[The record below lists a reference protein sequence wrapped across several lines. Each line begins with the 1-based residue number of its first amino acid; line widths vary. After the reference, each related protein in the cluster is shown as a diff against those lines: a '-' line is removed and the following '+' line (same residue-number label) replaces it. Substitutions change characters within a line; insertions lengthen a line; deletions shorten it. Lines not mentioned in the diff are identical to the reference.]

1 MKYNYLI
8 LLDDSVG
15 EVIIIKLTEQ
25 QKIES
30 EEYEDFEEYIYTLE
44 KEYSFRLSDCSW
56 MVSEF
61 LIERKFQ

>member
-61 LIERKFQ
+61 LTERKFQ